1 MKRSLGMAMIPGKHL
16 VSCEAE
22 TKDWTVDRVGNEGK
36 AGEPQT
42 PVVMPDQMRPLAAAP
57 MLARHRTH
65 PRMWLSAQI
74 MPIFD

>member
-36 AGEPQT
+36 AGEPADAGGDAGSNAAVGGSADAGAPLDT
-42 PVVMPDQMRPLAAAP
+42 PPDVAECANNAD
-57 MLARHRTH
+57 
-65 PRMWLSAQI
+65 
-74 MPIFD
+74 F